1 MNCWKNAIK
10 SWIKSVVILI
20 KGFDSEPVYNEKYLK
35 ANISS
40 YGSKINI
47 NLYDDRIPKE
57 SSHFICISII
67 LLILR
72 LKQVKTI
79 IYKKS

>member
-10 SWIKSVVILI
+10 SWIKPVVILI
-20 KGFDSEPVYNEKYLK
+20 KGFDSEPLYNEKYLK
-35 ANISS
+35 ANINS

-47 NLYDDRIPKE
+47 NFYDDRIPKE